1 MKISFAF
8 SCLSAPNDATEKRWT
23 IKLYIIWIRIATSYW
38 WAKSVWGHESTHDQH
53 EKPKIIFAYVILSFG
68 YDFDYSHF
76 FSPRL
81 WWTSNGKQ
89 PAWCS
94 VTMQQYALANL
105 FYILVEWFMLM
116 SANEPKFRKK
126 AERMVDTRFFFS
138 LPKTCSFPWPL
149 CLIFVF
155 LLSVSIIS
163 VKNGCKKRTERQ
175 QIPNLYLGFFF
186 RLVCVCVWCHFL
198 RVRQLFFYLLTRP
211 ILLVGQSNFCVLY
224 VRLFFL
230 HRVLCYACVFC
241 QGFYFKKW
249 LLFHLVR
256 VLFRVC
262 MLLLLFAVCRAL
274 IRKSLWAFI
283 YIILQWHL
291 TDFFCW
297 LE

>member
-1 MKISFAF
+1 MFKRAERRHRKT
-8 SCLSAPNDATEKRWT
+8 LNDKT
-23 IKLYIIWIRIATSYW
+23 IYNLDTYCN
-38 WAKSVWGHESTHDQH
+38 
-53 EKPKIIFAYVILSFG
+53 VILVSQKCLG
-68 YDFDYSHF
+68 
-76 FSPRL
+76 PR
-81 WWTSNGKQ
+81 
-89 PAWCS
+89 
-94 VTMQQYALANL
+94 
-105 FYILVEWFMLM
+105 
-116 SANEPKFRKK
+116 
-126 AERMVDTRFFFS
+126 VDTRPTRETKDNFCLCNFIIRLRFWLFAFFFAPA
-138 LPKTCSFPWPL
+138 LVDKQWKTARVMLGHHATICTCKFILHIGRMVYADEREWAKVPKKGWKNGRHT
-149 CLIFVF
+149 IFF
-155 LLSVSIIS
+155 LASQNMLLSLAIVPDFRFPLIS
-163 VKNGCKKRTERQ
+163 FHHQCQKWLQKTHRTTTDPKFIFR
-175 QIPNLYLGFFF
+175 FFF

-198 RVRQLFFYLLTRP
+198 RVLQLFFYLLTRP

-297 LE
+297 SE